1 LGIFTLKAR
10 RCLAGFLISGALLF
24 SAGCTSL
31 SPQTLALKEQRPAG
45 LPPHVELEQVPFVPQ
60 EDNFCGPS
68 ALAMVL
74 NAEGVNV
81 SLDTLIQ
88 EVYLPGREGSL
99 QVEMLAA
106 VRRHGLVAYPLA
118 PKFGDVLREVAAGT
132 PVITL
137 ENYGFSW
144 YPKWHYSVM
153 IGYDLDQFEVVRRSG
168 EKARRVVPMGIFE
181 KVWQPGGYWAMVAMP
196 PGRVPVTATETGYAT
211 AVVALEQAG
220 QTRNASIAYRAMLE
234 RWPDSLSAQMGNGN
248 TAYASHDLATAEAAF
263 RRATVDHPDSAAAF
277 NNLAQVLSDQ
287 GRFDAAL
294 DAAEHAVSLGG
305 PLLPETRST
314 LDEIRSKAGKL
325 PH

>member
-1 LGIFTLKAR
+1 LNVFNLKAR
-10 RCLAGFLISGALLF
+10 LLAGFLISWILLP
-24 SAGCTSL
+24 GCTIL
-31 SPQTLALKEQRPAG
+31 WPQTHAIKEQRPPDLA
-45 LPPHVELEQVPFVPQ
+45 PRVELTQVPFVPQ

-106 VRRHGLVAYPLA
+106 VRRHGLVAYLLA
-118 PKFGDVLREVAAGT
+118 PKFVDVLREVAAGT

-153 IGYDLDQFEVVRRSG
+153 IGYDLDTFEVIRRSG
-168 EKARRVVPMGIFE
+168 ERPRRVVPMGIFE
-181 KVWQPGGYWAMVAMP
+181 KVWKPGGYWAMVAMP
-196 PGRVPVTATETGYAT
+196 PGRVPVTATETEYAA
-211 AVVALEQAG
+211 AVVALEKTG
-220 QTRNASIAYRAMLE
+220 QIQSAFIAYNAMLE
-234 RWPDSLSAQMGNGN
+234 RWPDSLAAQMGRGN
-248 TAYASHDLATAEAAF
+248 TAYMLHDLDTAAAAF
-263 RRATVDHPDSAAAF
+263 RRAATDHADSAAAF
-277 NNLAQVLSDQ
+277 NNLAQVFSDQ
-287 GRFDAAL
+287 GRLDEAL
-294 DAAEHAVSLGG
+294 RAAEHAVSLGG
-305 PLLPETRST
+305 PLLPQTQAT
-314 LDEIRSKAGKL
+314 LNEIRNQANTRTP

>member
-1 LGIFTLKAR
+1 MKAR
-10 RCLAGFLISGALLF
+10 FLAGFLISSALFF
-24 SAGCTSL
+24 SGCTSF
-31 SPQTLALKEQRPAG
+31 SPQTLAFKKQRPAD
-45 LPPHVELEQVPFVPQ
+45 LPSHVELEQVPFVKQ

-74 NAEGVNV
+74 NAEGTNV

-118 PKFGDVLREVAAGT
+118 PKFSDVLREIAAGT

-137 ENYGFSW
+137 ENYGFKW

-153 IGYDLDQFEVVRRSG
+153 IGYDLDEFEVIRRSG
-168 EKARRVVPMGIFE
+168 EKPRRVEPMGIFE
-181 KVWQPGGYWAMVAMP
+181 KTWEPGGYWAMVAMP
-196 PGRVPVTATETGYAT
+196 PDHVPVTATETDYAT
-211 AVVALEQAG
+211 AVVALEKAG
-220 QTRNASIAYRAMLE
+220 QIKNASIAYNAMLG
-234 RWPDSLSAQMGNGN
+234 RWPNSLTAQMGRGN
-248 TAYASHDLATAEAAF
+248 TAYALHDLVTAETAF

-287 GRFDAAL
+287 DRLDDAL
-294 DAAEHAVSLGG
+294 HAAEQAVSLGG
-305 PLLPETRST
+305 PMLPDTQAT
-314 LDEIRSKAGKL
+314 LTEIQSKVGKTA
-325 PH
+325 H